1 MYIYLLL
8 DKKTHMKFIFHDSR
22 PSKKWN
28 YIPKNPWKNMNLMKW
43 GWFDIII
50 KLLIFLKI

>member
-1 MYIYLLL
+1 MILVPL
-8 DKKTHMKFIFHDSR
+8 KNEIIFQKIHE
-22 PSKKWN
+22 
-28 YIPKNPWKNMNLMKW
+28 KNMNLMKG